1 MNEEKVPEIKT
12 AETEQKKEKEI
23 KVKEKAPKKA
33 KEPKKPKEPMDKQD
47 QLCYFGALVFLIL
60 AFLPVIMRNMDPGYD
75 PDKFKV
81 KEETQN
87 KSKNSILRCN
97 REYREEGFHYRAE
110 VVSSYN
116 NSILEKTILT
126 YEITIDSP
134 DLTLEEIEIPEYTTL
149 SGIESSGLGA
159 NVEGNKYTIN
169 IDYTLD
175 RNLKSNELLASH
187 NNEFSVQ
194 RTTYVDNQYNC
205 TAE

>member
-12 AETEQKKEKEI
+12 AETEEKKEKEKKE
-23 KVKEKAPKKA
+23 KVKTPKKP
-33 KEPKKPKEPMDKQD
+33 KEPKEPMDKQD
-47 QLCYFGALVFLIL
+47 QLCYLGALIFLIL

-81 KEETQN
+81 KEETPTEN
-87 KSKNSILRCN
+87 KNSVLRCN
-97 REYREEGFHYRAE
+97 REYQEEGFHYRAE
-110 VVSSYN
+110 VISSYN

-126 YEITIDSP
+126 YEITIDSS
-134 DLTLEEIEIPEYTTL
+134 DLTLEEIEIPEYKTI
-149 SGIESSGLGA
+149 SEIESSGLGA

-175 RNLKSNELLASH
+175 RNLKSNELLANH
-187 NNEFSVQ
+187 NKELSVQ

-205 TAE
+205 SVG